1 MPSGCE
7 KGVCNWSC
15 INGHLWVLYAA
26 TRGARVGSLQE
37 PAQLQLNI
45 GKYVKKK
52 KEKEKKLFVSVWL
65 YCCSDDFVIQAQEL
79 NSNDFFKCTWM
90 CT

>member
-15 INGHLWVLYAA
+15 INGHLWEWVLYAA

-37 PAQLQLNI
+37 CAQLQLNI
-45 GKYVKKK
+45 EKYVKKK
-52 KEKEKKLFVSVWL
+52 KEKEQNCLLVFGYTVVL
-65 YCCSDDFVIQAQEL
+65 MIL
-79 NSNDFFKCTWM
+79 
-90 CT
+90 

>member
-15 INGHLWVLYAA
+15 INGHLWEWILYAA

-37 PAQLQLNI
+37 CAQLQLNI
-45 GKYVKKK
+45 EKYVKKK
-52 KEKEKKLFVSVWL
+52 KEKEQNCLLVFGYTVVL
-65 YCCSDDFVIQAQEL
+65 MIL
-79 NSNDFFKCTWM
+79 
-90 CT
+90 

>member
-26 TRGARVGSLQE
+26 TRGVRVGSLQE

-52 KEKEKKLFVSVWL
+52 RKKKKNCLLVFGYTVVL
-65 YCCSDDFVIQAQEL
+65 MIL
-79 NSNDFFKCTWM
+79 
-90 CT
+90 

>member
-15 INGHLWVLYAA
+15 INGHLWEWVLYAA

-37 PAQLQLNI
+37 CAQLQSNI
-45 GKYVKKK
+45 EQYVKKK
-52 KEKEKKLFVSVWL
+52 KEKEKNCLLVFGYTVVL
-65 YCCSDDFVIQAQEL
+65 MIL
-79 NSNDFFKCTWM
+79 
-90 CT
+90 